1 MAGIGWSEDLAIGV
15 AAIDGA
21 HRELVEVLA
30 EANSAFDSGDVRA
43 ALRQL
48 RRFLT
53 AFANHFA
60 VEQRILGD
68 RDAELAAARARE
80 WHTTQ
85 FVFAA
90 HPLEADD
97 VEVLGQL
104 LHCANAWLVDH
115 ILCQD
120 APSRALLGAAP
131 GGRGGRFRPGF
142 DMLKLRWRIAL
153 LALVPLLA
161 LAGLVAVSAWELER
175 NASSMR
181 LMSRMNH
188 LNGNVADLIHELQR
202 ERGLATLV
210 FYDRR
215 LGRDQLQQ
223 QYLDTDTALADFR
236 AVAAQVQHDLPGDD
250 AAAQRLEEAMRALDL
265 IPEVRGDVDT
275 DSFDAVENMD
285 FYTTAIEDLSAVVPE
300 VIRTFL
306 PSDFAKL
313 TFSQIFLQQLK
324 ERAGHERAAGVAIL
338 SSAAPG
344 RPITSVR
351 DLAAEQRALGAGFAV
366 LAPADLA
373 ALYDAV
379 ERATEGPMTWMRMAL
394 ENGELT
400 HLGAQEWFELTSRRI
415 DSLHQVEDQVT
426 ARLHEEA
433 AKLDDAT
440 NHRFLA
446 LGGGMVVLMLVSL
459 AMVLGLGWSI
469 LPPLA
474 RLAEAVRRLADGER
488 AVTIPGLSARD
499 ELGGVARFVQRLK
512 ERLVHGDLL
521 DARRLTANAERLRVV
536 ADSTPG
542 IVFRVF
548 QSDGGRLV
556 VVCASRKLRDI
567 VGLAP
572 ADVVDMPVRRL
583 LRRLVRPEDRGG
595 LLRLLRRSEPSSLSF
610 EFQLRSDTGPRPGA
624 NAGPGASGPR
634 WLRVV
639 VSPSPTEGGWL
650 WDGVALDISGLKAAE
665 RERGRI
671 AAEAGRLGGTAGGAG
686 ATLAA
691 GMGSLVARLE
701 RAVAEGGTDQA
712 ELLTALAEARRLKA
726 QAVGLEPSA
735 PQRAAANV
743 ILFKK
748 G

>member
-21 HRELVEVLA
+21 HRELVELLA

-43 ALRQL
+43 ALRLL
-48 RRFLT
+48 RRFLS

-60 VEQRILGD
+60 VEQRILA
-68 RDAELAAARARE
+68 DAGSDSVAARDRE
-80 WHTTQ
+80 WRTSQ

-104 LHCANAWLVDH
+104 LNCANAWLVDH

-120 APSRALLGAAP
+120 APLKALLGVAP
-131 GGRGGRFRPGF
+131 GGRGGRFRLGF

-161 LAGLVAVSAWELER
+161 LAGLVLVSAWELER
-175 NASSMR
+175 NASAMR
-181 LMSRMNH
+181 LMTRMNH
-188 LNGNVADLIHELQR
+188 LNGHVADLIHELQR

-210 FYDRR
+210 YYDRR

-223 QYLDTDTALADFR
+223 QYQDTDKAMAEFR
-236 AVAAQVQHDLPGDD
+236 EAAVEVQHDLPDD
-250 AAAQRLEEAMRALDL
+250 AAAARLEGALRALDL

-275 DSFDAVENMD
+275 GSFDAVENMD

-351 DLAAEQRALGAGFAV
+351 DLAAEQRALGAGFSV
-366 LAPADLA
+366 LAPADVADSYHA
-373 ALYDAV
+373 A
-379 ERATEGPMTWMRMAL
+379 ERAAEGPMTWMRTAL

-400 HLGAQEWFELTSRRI
+400 YLSAQEWFDVTSRRI
-415 DSLHQVEDQVT
+415 DSLHLVEDQVT
-426 ARLHEEA
+426 ARLEAEA
-433 AKLDDAT
+433 AQLDDVT
-440 NHRFLA
+440 NQRFLA
-446 LGGGMVVLMLVSL
+446 LAGGMAVLVLVSL
-459 AMVLGLGWSI
+459 SMVLGLGWSI

-521 DARRLTANAERLRVV
+521 EARRLTANAERLRVV
-536 ADSTPG
+536 ADNTPG

-548 QSDGGRLV
+548 QSDSGRLA

-583 LRRLVRPEDRGG
+583 LGRLVRPEDRGG

-610 EFQLRSDTGPRPGA
+610 EFQLRPGLA
-624 NAGPGASGPR
+624 LSSGPR

-650 WDGVALDISGLKAAE
+650 WDGVALDVSGLKAAE

-671 AAEAGRLGGTAGGAG
+671 AAEAGRLGAMGIPAGQG
-686 ATLAA
+686 LAV
-691 GMGSLVARLE
+691 GLGSLVARLE
-701 RAVAEGGTDQA
+701 RAAGESGGSEIRA
-712 ELLTALAEARRLKA
+712 ALAEARHLHA
-726 QAVGLEPSA
+726 LAENVAPSA
-735 PQRAAANV
+735 QGRAAAANV
-743 ILFKK
+743 IPFKK